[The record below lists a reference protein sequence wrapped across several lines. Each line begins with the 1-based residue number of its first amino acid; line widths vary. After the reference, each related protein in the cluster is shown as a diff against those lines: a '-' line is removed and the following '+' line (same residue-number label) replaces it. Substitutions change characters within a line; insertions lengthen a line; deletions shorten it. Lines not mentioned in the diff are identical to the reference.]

1 MAMTEFL
8 PYGRQSIDEDDIA
21 AVTAVLRSDWLTTG
35 PEVEAFEKDF
45 ASAVDA
51 PYAVSCSSGTA
62 GLHLMMCA
70 IGAGPGDAV
79 IVPAVTFVATAN
91 AARYVG
97 ATVYFADVDPDTGL
111 MGPEHVAEAIDRII
125 DHKPRIV
132 VPVHLAGQPSAL
144 AEISDLAGTH
154 GMSVLE
160 DACHAIGS
168 RYGNRNDDSYS
179 VGSCHHS
186 AMVAFS
192 THPVKTIASGEG
204 GVVTCRDKALYDRL
218 SCLRNH
224 GIVRDPA
231 AFVQPELSRDRQGKL
246 NPWYYEI
253 HDLGFNYRAS
263 DIHCALGRS
272 QLKKLAKFVDRR
284 NTLVSLYDRCLAS
297 MAPDVRPL
305 KRVAGNQPA
314 WHLYSV
320 LIDFAQLGLE
330 RAEVMSRLREAGI
343 GTQVHYIPVPLMPAF
358 RENHGLVGLP
368 GARAYYART
377 LSLPLFPSMKDDDVD
392 RVADALAEAL
402 DLCA

>member
-1 MAMTEFL
+1 MTMTEFL
-8 PYGRQSIDEDDIA
+8 PYGRQSIDEDDIS

-35 PEVEAFEKDF
+35 PEVEAFEQDF
-45 ASAVDA
+45 AAAVDA

-111 MGPEHVAEAIDRII
+111 MGPEHVSEAIDRIT
-125 DHKPRIV
+125 DHKPRVV
-132 VPVHLAGQPSAL
+132 VPVHLAGQPSAM
-144 AEISDLAGTH
+144 AEISELAGLH
-154 GMSVLE
+154 GLSVLE

-168 RYGNRNDDSYS
+168 RYGNPNGEPYS

-186 AMVAFS
+186 AMATFS

-204 GVVTCRDKALYDRL
+204 GVVTCRDKTLYERL
-218 SCLRNH
+218 SRLRNH
-224 GIVRDPA
+224 GIVQKADDFVDQERARDSGGS
-231 AFVQPELSRDRQGKL
+231 V

-253 HDLGFNYRAS
+253 HDVGFNYRAS

-272 QLKKLAKFVDRR
+272 QLTKLASFVERR
-284 NTLVSLYDRCLAS
+284 RILVSLYDERLAS
-297 MAPDVRPL
+297 MAPNVRPL
-305 KRVAGNQPA
+305 TRMAGNQPA
-314 WHLYSV
+314 WHLYAV

-330 RAEVMSRLREAGI
+330 RAEVMSGLRRAGI
-343 GTQVHYIPVPLMPAF
+343 GTQVHYIPVPLMQPYRDDQGPAD
-358 RENHGLVGLP
+358 LP
-368 GARAYYART
+368 GAHAYYERT
-377 LSLPLFPSMKDDDVD
+377 LSLPLFPSMKDEDVD
-392 RVADALAEAL
+392 RVADALADVL
-402 DLCA
+402 GL